1 MSTELPDLILLDI
14 NLPKKS
20 GHQVL
25 QFIKN
30 SENLKQIPVIM
41 LTTSSAERDIEM
53 AYKNYVN
60 CFITKPV
67 DVQDFINAVKEIENF
82 WMNIVTLP

>member
-1 MSTELPDLILLDI
+1 MSA
-14 NLPKKS
+14 
-20 GHQVL
+20 
-25 QFIKN
+25 
-30 SENLKQIPVIM
+30 
-41 LTTSSAERDIEM
+41 TSSAERDIEM